1 MRRYELTDA
10 QWQSI
15 EDLFPKNQSCSGRPW
30 NDHRTVLNGMFWV
43 LCSGAPWRDLPE
55 RYGAWQT
62 AYHRFR
68 RYREEGFFQRLLE
81 RLHLRLN
88 EQGQIDLELW
98 AIDST
103 SVRGQKSAA
112 GGGPKKGARQIR
124 QSPQIMALDAAA
136 VAGAPRFTG

>member
-10 QWQSI
+10 QWQRI
-15 EDLFPKNQSCSGRPW
+15 QDLFPQNQSRSGRPW

-55 RYGAWQT
+55 RYGAWPT
-62 AYHRFR
+62 VYHRFR

-112 GGGPKKGARQIR
+112 GGSPKKGAQ
-124 QSPQIMALDAAA
+124 
-136 VAGAPRFTG
+136 